1 MTQDEIKKNFSSNL
15 IRLRKTNGLTQL
27 ALAEKLN
34 YSDKAISKWEV
45 GSVIPDVETM
55 THIADFFGITVNDL
69 IYPESNKKRF
79 KKIFLENHLNITLLS
94 IGLAWF
100 ISTIVFFVLE
110 NATSLSR
117 VWLTFIVT
125 IPISFIIL
133 IVFSSIW
140 FNKLATM
147 LSVSGL
153 AWSFLLTIFLFLNNT
168 SYWFLF
174 IIGVVGQL
182 VIIFWAKLKKIVVP
196 SKHKQSKWKMRK
208 NIYETITIQRLEKE
222 TSFR

>member
-1 MTQDEIKKNFSSNL
+1 MTQEEIKKNFSSNL
-15 IRLRKTNGLTQL
+15 VRLRKTNNLTQL

-69 IYPESNKKRF
+69 IYPENKKRF
-79 KKIFLENHLNITLLS
+79 KRIFRENHINITMLS
-94 IGLAWF
+94 IGIAWF
-100 ISTIVFFVLE
+100 LSTIVFFILQK
-110 NATSLSR
+110 TTTLDR
-117 VWLTFIVT
+117 LWLIFIIT
-125 IPISFIIL
+125 IPISFILL

-140 FNKLATM
+140 FNKLITM

-153 AWSFLLTIFLFLNNT
+153 AWSSLLTMFLFFNHT

-174 IIGVVGQL
+174 IIGIVGQL
-182 VIIFWAKLKKIVVP
+182 LIIFWAKLKKIVVP
-196 SKHKQSKWKMRK
+196 KHTKK
-208 NIYETITIQRLEKE
+208 
-222 TSFR
+222 

>member
-1 MTQDEIKKNFSSNL
+1 MSQDEIKKNFSENL
-15 IRLRKTNGLTQL
+15 TRLRKSNNLTQL

-45 GSVIPDVETM
+45 GSVLPDIETM
-55 THIADFFGITVNDL
+55 SQIADFFGITVNDL
-69 IYPESNKKRF
+69 IYPKKRF
-79 KKIFLENHLNITLLS
+79 KRVFWENHLNITLLS

-100 ISTIVFFVLE
+100 LSTIIFFVLE

-117 VWLTFIVT
+117 VWLVFILT
-125 IPISFIIL
+125 IPVSFIIL
-133 IVFSSIW
+133 LILSCIW
-140 FNKLATM
+140 FNKIITM

-153 AWSFLLTIFLFLNNT
+153 FWSIILTIYLFLNKP

-182 VIIFWAKLKKIVVP
+182 LIIFWAKLKRIVKP
-196 SKHKQSKWKMRK
+196 
-208 NIYETITIQRLEKE
+208 NIKKLKKK
-222 TSFR
+222 